1 MAEDETAATFDEAA
15 ATRLRRAYSTPTVV
29 EQRRRT
35 RARLAAQPGERLLD
49 LGCGPGLLALE
60 LAGEVGP
67 DGAIIALDP
76 SPSMRTVASDDVRRR
91 GLDDRVLVTD
101 GDAIA
106 LPLEQGELD
115 GAVAVQ
121 VLEHV
126 TDVAAALT
134 ELHRVLRPGG
144 RLLVV
149 DTDWRSC
156 VWHAADPERAERVIA
171 AWRSHYAHP
180 QLPVELE
187 AALGRAGFDEIVI
200 EPLPLLEHRTDVD
213 TFGLGMVGTIAA
225 YVADHPA
232 IGAQEAAAW
241 RQDVRDRAADGTY
254 FFGLCRYLFTARR

>member
-1 MAEDETAATFDEAA
+1 MADHETAATFDEAA
-15 ATRLRRAYSTPTVV
+15 ATRLRRTYGTPTVV

-35 RARLAAQPGERLLD
+35 RARLAAQPGEKLLD
-49 LGCGPGLLALE
+49 LGCGPGLLAVE
-60 LAGEVGP
+60 LAEEVGP
-67 DGAIIALDP
+67 EGAVIALDP
-76 SPSMRTVASDDVRRR
+76 SAPMRAVTEDEVRRR
-91 GLDDRVLVTD
+91 DLADRVLVTD
-101 GDAIA
+101 GDATA
-106 LPLEQGELD
+106 LPLERGELD
-115 GAVAVQ
+115 GAVVIQ

-126 TDVAAALT
+126 GDVAAALT

-144 RLLVV
+144 RLVVV

-187 AALGRAGFDEIVI
+187 AALVRAGFVGITI

-213 TFGLGMVGTIAA
+213 TFSLGMVGTIAA
-225 YVADHPA
+225 YVAEHPA
-232 IGAQEAAAW
+232 VGAQDADAW
-241 RQDVRDRAADGTY
+241 RQDVRDRASDGTY